1 MPFCAT
7 WRSSTNGTARSG
19 ESPGSRRGRFMTGT
33 FLSGIAATL
42 MLLAAAAPAQANSGA
57 PGSGAGSVL
66 NILLLGLIA
75 YFLIRMFRRRS
86 GGGNRPDDRWNDQ
99 TQDRSG
105 DQADGQGDD
114 RPQRSAR
121 PMDRHEAARQM
132 WTMLGGDADEVP
144 GGEADAPG
152 VASAGFDQREFL
164 EGAKLFFSRYQQ
176 VADVAELDELRGFLS
191 DDVYREARSGIE
203 SGVRQPLDIMLLE
216 AKIMG
221 VEEGDGRTTASV
233 YYDATLGSTSGEQP
247 SHLRAVWEFSR
258 DDSVQN
264 GLWTLDT
271 TTIMDQ

>member
-1 MPFCAT
+1 
-7 WRSSTNGTARSG
+7 
-19 ESPGSRRGRFMTGT
+19 MTGT

-86 GGGNRPDDRWNDQ
+86 GGGNDRPDDRWNDQ
-99 TQDRSG
+99 TQGRPD
-105 DQADGQGDD
+105 DQADDQDGG
-114 RPQRSAR
+114 RPQQPSR

-132 WTMLGGDADEVP
+132 WTMLGGDAD
-144 GGEADAPG
+144 DAPAAEESAPAA
-152 VASAGFDQREFL
+152 ASAGFDQREFL

-191 DDVYREARSGIE
+191 DDVYREARSAIE
-203 SGVRQPLDIMLLE
+203 SGARQPLDIMLLE
-216 AKIMG
+216 ARIMG

-233 YYDATLGSTSGEQP
+233 YYDATLGSASGGQP

-258 DDSVQN
+258 DESVQS